1 MNIKVS
7 AAFIIATN
15 TFKKYVEFPFML
27 LYISIVMKAT
37 CILTKIVGC
46 SIAQAVNHQLLTTVV
61 QVHSHVRFVVDNAEL
76 E

>member
-1 MNIKVS
+1 
-7 AAFIIATN
+7 
-15 TFKKYVEFPFML
+15 ML